1 MMAAY
6 SVGCMISGV
15 KMVFLNQSGKK
26 RNKFIYGSI
35 KRFMTIT
42 LKHDIF
48 ISSQGCILPPCPQGH
63 GQGGFLSRK
72 RIDERFQSNATFSF
86 SKIKWKTLETD
97 KSYLCLPQQ
106 IKSGYLNSITFFLAN
121 SWLLNNLSAFKK
133 FTDIFRIFNRNCIE
147 DLRAR
152 ARMLT

>member
-35 KRFMTIT
+35 KKFMTIT

-48 ISSQGCILPPCPQGH
+48 ISSPAADQRRKVIITIE
-63 GQGGFLSRK
+63 LS
-72 RIDERFQSNATFSF
+72 I
-86 SKIKWKTLETD
+86 
-97 KSYLCLPQQ
+97 SY
-106 IKSGYLNSITFFLAN
+106 A
-121 SWLLNNLSAFKK
+121 
-133 FTDIFRIFNRNCIE
+133 
-147 DLRAR
+147 
-152 ARMLT
+152 

>member
-48 ISSQGCILPPCPQGH
+48 ISRIPAADQR
-63 GQGGFLSRK
+63 RK
-72 RIDERFQSNATFSF
+72 VIITKE
-86 SKIKWKTLETD
+86 L
-97 KSYLCLPQQ
+97 
-106 IKSGYLNSITFFLAN
+106 SITYA
-121 SWLLNNLSAFKK
+121 
-133 FTDIFRIFNRNCIE
+133 
-147 DLRAR
+147 
-152 ARMLT
+152 